1 MREKRTLPLSWIL
14 VVAGLLLLPL
24 VTSGTYVIG
33 VMCFVAI
40 YATLACG
47 MGVLLEQAGVFSL
60 AHPPFFALG
69 AYVAGILA
77 ARGMIPPWAGIIVAA
92 LVVAVVAY
100 IIGAPLLRLRGYYL
114 ACATFGLLL
123 VVEIALGQLTSITGG
138 HDGLVGIPPL
148 VVFGYTLQGDLHYY
162 FLSWGLCLGC
172 LWFFYNLMDSR
183 VGRGI
188 KALHDSETAASS
200 VGINVAR
207 CKLQVFVLTA
217 VMAGLAGSIYCF
229 YLQFTTPTMYGFSL
243 LVELITMVV
252 IGGGTTLYG
261 PVLGSFVAIWL
272 REAIHMYL
280 KNILPV
286 MTAEVDAVFFGVLIV
301 AILIFMP
308 GGLAGWVTGFVDSGR
323 RLLGRRVS

>member
-1 MREKRTLPLSWIL
+1 MREKRRLPLSWIL
-14 VVAGLLLLPL
+14 IVGGLTLLPL

-47 MGVLLEQAGVFSL
+47 MGLLLGQAGVFSL
-60 AHPPFFALG
+60 AHPPFFGLG

-77 ARGMIPPWAGIIVAA
+77 ARGILTPWAAIIVAA

-100 IIGAPLLRLRGYYL
+100 LIGAPLLRLRGYYL

-123 VVEIALGQLTSITGG
+123 IVEIALGQLSSITGG

-148 VVFGYTLQGDLHYY
+148 VVFGYTLEGDLHYY
-162 FLSWGLCLGC
+162 LLSWGLCLGC
-172 LWFFYNLMDSR
+172 LWFFYNLMNSR
-183 VGRGI
+183 VGRAI
-188 KALHDSETAASS
+188 KALHDSEIAAST

-217 VMAGLAGSIYCF
+217 IMAGLAGSIYCF
-229 YLQFTTPTMYGFSL
+229 YLQFTTPTLYGFSL
-243 LVELITMVV
+243 LVELFTMVV
-252 IGGGTTLYG
+252 IGGATTLYG
-261 PVLGSFVAIWL
+261 PVLGSFVTIWL

-301 AILIFMP
+301 AILIFTP
-308 GGLAGWVTGFVDSGR
+308 GGLAGWLGGLAHFGR
-323 RLLGRRVS
+323 TLLGKRV